1 MTVLRLVVIYNP
13 VAGRRRPG
21 FFDATLSALLRHGCT
36 VELRETTG
44 PGDATRLADTARA
57 EGFERIVVA
66 GGDGTIN
73 EVVNGL
79 AQPGPEAPPLAV
91 IPLGTANVLAREL
104 GLPTKPD
111 QLARVIAAGEAK
123 PVALGRAGE
132 RHFTLMAGAGFDAW
146 VVNSVDS
153 KLKARFGKGAYVLMS
168 LWHILTYRRRLYAVD
183 IDGQPCMAA
192 SVVVSNARHYGG
204 PFVIAPAADLSQ
216 PSLQVCLFEHAG
228 RWHAIRYSV
237 ALLTGRLAKLADVRL
252 VEGNRVR
259 ISGREAGEPVQLD
272 GDIVADLPCEIA
284 VRRDVL
290 RLVYPRFAA
299 PDATVAPHEGN
310 IRRAEG

>member
-1 MTVLRLVVIYNP
+1 MTALKLVVIYNP

-21 FFDATLSALLRHGCT
+21 FFDATLSALLRRGCSI
-36 VELRETTG
+36 ELRQTTG
-44 PGDATRLADTARA
+44 PGDATRLADAARA

-104 GLPTKPD
+104 GLPAKPEE
-111 QLARVIAAGEAK
+111 LARVIAEGTAQ
-123 PVALGRAGE
+123 PVALGRAGG

-153 KLKARFGKGAYVLMS
+153 KLKARLGKGAYVLMS

-183 IDGQPCMAA
+183 IDGQPYMAA
-192 SVVVSNARHYGG
+192 SVVATNARHYGG
-204 PFVIAPAADLSQ
+204 PFVIAPDADLGA
-216 PSLQVCLFEHAG
+216 PSLQVCLFERAG
-228 RWHAIRYSV
+228 RWHAIRYSL
-237 ALLTGRLAKLADVRL
+237 ALVTGRLAKLPDVRL
-252 VEGNRVR
+252 VEGHRIRV
-259 ISGREAGEPVQLD
+259 SGRNAGEPVQLD
-272 GDIVADLPCEIA
+272 GDILAELQCEIA
-284 VRRDVL
+284 VRRDAL

-299 PDATVAPHEGN
+299 PDVTVAPQEET